1 MNSFGIISS
10 ASDVDAAHLSALVGV
25 VFTNACHYLST
36 LVLYHLSLAVWA
48 DSTWAL
54 VSALLHVLSP
64 AGLFLSA
71 PYAESPCSLLSFTGW
86 LLLVSSCSRG
96 GSRPLSR
103 DALTL
108 LSGVSFGMATY
119 FRTNALLNGAPFAFE
134 ALLTLYRLVEDLD
147 PGSTATHVRRLVVL
161 GIAGLCVAAGTVGP
175 QFIAYRTYCTASV
188 GSQDDAGL
196 GVRPWCGSFVPSIYN
211 FVQREYW

>member
-1 MNSFGIISS
+1 MPG
-10 ASDVDAAHLSALVGV
+10 DDDAAHLAALVGV
-25 VFTNACHYLST
+25 LFTHVCHYLSS
-36 LVLYHLSLAVWA
+36 LVLYRLGLAVWA

-86 LLLVSSCSRG
+86 LLLVTSCSR
-96 GSRPLSR
+96 SRPISR
-103 DALTL
+103 DVLTL
-108 LSGVSFGMATY
+108 LAGVSFGLATF

-134 ALLTLYRLVEDLD
+134 ALLALYGLVEDLE
-147 PGSTATHVRRLVVL
+147 PGSTATHVRRLAVL
-161 GIAGLCVAAGTVGP
+161 GAAGLCVAAGTLGP
-175 QFIAYRTYCTASV
+175 QSLAYRTYCTASAA
-188 GSQDDAGL
+188 AGHD
-196 GVRPWCGSFVPSIYN
+196 GAGPSVRPWCDSFLPSIYN